1 MSKKNK
7 KKNVNTVNN
16 NVKTA
21 PVAEGKKDAVEA
33 ATQVAETNEEKPT
46 GQIPDIPTPKENPS
60 ESAPV
65 PTANKAEQNEFA
77 SILGVMKQ
85 TSGSGLSADGYV
97 RLAGIMDDKYR
108 KDSAAAQKYSPMFL
122 NGASRIVDTI
132 VFGTLL
138 EQVVNTTT
146 PISLLIRKS
155 SFPELQNLASTFGVK
170 LPDAD
175 KLRLPTPEDL
185 VKAGISQSTGEEGVL
200 DFKPEDIPEDVT
212 KKIQDDKKKAD
223 AEVEMD
229 PKKITTK
236 DQLVAALNKIFAKRN
251 SRSVENN
258 ILTAIKFI
266 KDYRY
271 AELERDGNSSEKR
284 AVLDSRNIDDWIQDA
299 ISITEPTLMFRQ
311 IGSNLAKYCV
321 EDESPVGA
329 FLSMRCALKFRGE
342 CALSD
347 EEVAEIVKFIVLWY
361 NTYVTAENTDKLKG
375 KLTKSAKEVLQTE
388 LDTANKAVH
397 YLTHFDKAIPEKV
410 VDAYKPGTPGSIKK
424 LYFFTRSE
432 YFAKEIA
439 GTKTS
444 IIEES
449 FVNLMYNVQQ
459 KVGVIGNLFLPQ
471 SDKVEKY
478 SDANIKPL
486 EKSEAAKEAESGES
500 AKEASNSG
508 TSNAEDVAKK

>member
-1 MSKKNK
+1 MGKKNK
-7 KKNVNTVNN
+7 NKNKYSYVNA
-16 NVKTA
+16 A
-21 PVAEGKKDAVEA
+21 PVADGKKTTVVTPDVKSEENKVEEPK
-33 ATQVAETNEEKPT
+33 VVNSIPKVPEPPKEEKNKIT
-46 GQIPDIPTPKENPS
+46 ENS
-60 ESAPV
+60 EL
-65 PTANKAEQNEFA
+65 N

-97 RLAGIMDDKYR
+97 RLASIMDDKYR
-108 KDSAAAQKYSPMFL
+108 KDTESSKKYSPLFL

-155 SFPELQNLASTFGVK
+155 SFSELQNLASSFGIK
-170 LPDAD
+170 LPSVD

-185 VKAGISQSTGEEGVL
+185 DKAGISFPSGEEGML
-200 DFKPEDIPEDVT
+200 DFKPEDIPTEVKNKIKDE
-212 KKIQDDKKKAD
+212 KKNAE
-223 AEVEMD
+223 AEVELD

-251 SRSVENN
+251 SRSIENN
-258 ILTAIKFI
+258 ILSAIKFI

-271 AELERDGNSSEKR
+271 AELEREGNSSEKR

-311 IGSNLAKYCV
+311 IGSSLAKYCT

-347 EEVAEIVKFIVLWY
+347 EEVAAIVKFILLWY
-361 NTYVTAENTDKLKG
+361 NTYVVAENTDKLKG
-375 KLTKSAKEVLQTE
+375 KLTNSARQVLQTE
-388 LDTANKAVH
+388 LDLAEKAVH
-397 YLTHFDKAIPEKV
+397 YITHFDKAIPEKAM
-410 VDAYKPGTPGSIKK
+410 DAYKPGTPASLKK

-432 YFAKEIA
+432 YFGKEIA
-439 GTKTS
+439 GTNTKM
-444 IIEES
+444 IEES
-449 FVNLMYNVQQ
+449 FTNLMYNVKQ
-459 KVGVIGNLFLPQ
+459 KIGVIGNLFLPQ
-471 SDKVEKY
+471 SDKDERY
-478 SDANIKPL
+478 SDSNIKPL
-486 EKSEAAKEAESGES
+486 EKSKSAEEPEDGKPTEKADKSETSAAE
-500 AKEASNSG
+500 
-508 TSNAEDVAKK
+508 NATKK

>member
-1 MSKKNK
+1 MSKNKKNK
-7 KKNVNTVNN
+7 KNTTSN
-16 NVKTA
+16 NVAMTNVSNGKNTTVDTNTTESKTK
-21 PVAEGKKDAVEA
+21 EKKEI
-33 ATQVAETNEEKPT
+33 
-46 GQIPDIPTPKENPS
+46 IPNVPEPPKENAA
-60 ESAPV
+60 ESANV
-65 PTANKAEQNEFA
+65 TTVSKSEQNEFA

-108 KDSAAAQKYSPMFL
+108 KDTSAAKKYSPLFL

-155 SFPELQNLASTFGVK
+155 SFPELQNLAKTFGVE
-170 LPDAD
+170 LPSAD

-185 VKAGISQSTGEEGVL
+185 AKAGISKPTGEEGVL
-200 DFKPEDIPEDVT
+200 EFKPEDVSEETT
-212 KKIQDDKKKAD
+212 KKIKEDQKKAE
-223 AEVEMD
+223 AEVELD

-236 DQLVAALNKIFAKRN
+236 EQLVAALNKIFAKRN
-251 SRSVENN
+251 SRSIENN
-258 ILTAIKFI
+258 ILSAIKFI

-321 EDESPVGA
+321 DDESPVGA

-342 CALSD
+342 CALTD
-347 EEVAEIVKFIVLWY
+347 EEVAEIVKFIILWY
-361 NTYVTAENTDKLKG
+361 HTYIVAENSDKLKK
-375 KLTKSAKEVLQTE
+375 KLTNAAKGVLQTE
-388 LDTANKAVH
+388 IDIATKAVH
-397 YLTHFDKAIPEKV
+397 YMTHFDTSIPEKIA
-410 VDAYKPGTPGSIKK
+410 DAYKPGTAPSLKK

-432 YFAKEIA
+432 YFGKDIA
-439 GTKTS
+439 GTKTQL
-444 IIEES
+444 IEES

-478 SDANIKPL
+478 SNSNIKPL

-500 AKEASNSG
+500 KQETSDTQASA
-508 TSNAEDVAKK
+508 TEDTTKK